1 MVRVS
6 FLFIMLYTF
15 MRYFIKEKSFWFGIF
30 LFLQT
35 ALVVQAA
42 PKLEYTV
49 SMEAPQTH
57 YFEVEMTLTGIR
69 QRYLDLKMATWTPG
83 SYLIRE
89 YARNIDALS
98 ASSGDK
104 TLKAEKINKNTWR
117 VYSNNASQV
126 KVKYQ
131 LYAYELTVRTN
142 FLDASHGY
150 INGASTFLYLD
161 KKQNLPSTLTIKPY
175 QGWKEIS
182 TGLRPVGTDKWVL
195 QVPDY
200 DILVDSPIEIGNQEI
215 FSFQAAGV
223 PHEVAMYNPPA
234 YNQERLKADM
244 IKVTEAATSI
254 VGVNPNKDYTFIVLF
269 APRTGGGLEHLNSTT
284 LQATP
289 LAFATE
295 NGYKSFLGLVA
306 HEYFHLWNVKR
317 IRPIALGPFNYEN
330 ENYTHM
336 LWVSEG
342 ITSYYS
348 PVLLRIADV
357 YSPEQFLN
365 VAAASISTIE
375 NIPGNKIQ
383 SAAESSFDA
392 WIKNYRP
399 NENSNNA
406 TISYYSRGA
415 VIGNLLDLEIIGA
428 TKGQKSLDDVFRYL
442 WAEYYEKRKRG
453 YTDVEF
459 QQAAERAAGHSL
471 EDFFQNNI
479 YGTQTFDYDRFFRY
493 AGLKLVDKN
502 AGQTKTFLGANT
514 SAASGKLLITSVLRD
529 SPAWNNGIN
538 VNDELVAINGDRID
552 TNLNA
557 LLALYQPQDKVKI
570 TVSRAGQLLD
580 LDVTLANDPTVNF
593 ALEQLPDST
602 PEQKI
607 VLQKWLRVR

>member
-1 MVRVS
+1 
-6 FLFIMLYTF
+6 
-15 MRYFIKEKSFWFGIF
+15 MRYFINKKSIWFGIF
-30 LFLQT
+30 LFFQT
-35 ALVVQAA
+35 AFTIQAK
-42 PKLEYTV
+42 PKLEYTI
-49 SMEAPQTH
+49 SMAAPQTH
-57 YFEVEMTLTGIR
+57 YFEVEMTLTDIR

-98 ASSGDK
+98 ASNGNK

-117 VYSNNASQV
+117 VYANNASQV
-126 KVKYQ
+126 KVKYR

-150 INGASTFLYLD
+150 INGAATFLYLD
-161 KKQNLPSTLTIKPY
+161 KKQNLPSTLTVKPY
-175 QGWKEIS
+175 RDWKEIS

-195 QVPDY
+195 QVPNY

-223 PHEVAMYNPPA
+223 PHEVAMYHAPA

-254 VGVNPNKDYTFIVLF
+254 VGVNPNKNYTFIVLF
-269 APRTGGGLEHLNSTT
+269 APRTGGGLEHLNSTS

-317 IRPIALGPFNYEN
+317 IRPIALGPFDYEN

-348 PVLLRIADV
+348 PVLLRIANV

-365 VAAASISTIE
+365 VAANSITTIE

-415 VIGNLLDLEIIGA
+415 VIGNLLDLEIIAA
-428 TKGQKSLDDVFRYL
+428 TQGQKSLDDVFRYL
-442 WAEYYEKRKRG
+442 WAEYYEKRQRG

-459 QQAAERAAGHSL
+459 QQAVERIAGHSL
-471 EDFFQNNI
+471 EDFFRNNI
-479 YGTQTFDYDRFFRY
+479 YGTQTFDYVKFFGY
-493 AGLKLVDKN
+493 AGLRLVDKN

-514 SAASGKLLITSVLRD
+514 SAASGKLLVTSVSRD

-538 VNDELVAINGDRID
+538 VNDELIAINGDRID

-570 TVSRAGQLLD
+570 TVSRAGELLD

-593 ALEQLPDST
+593 ALEKLPNST
-602 PEQKI
+602 PEQEV
-607 VLQKWLRVR
+607 VLQKWLRIR